1 MGNVLL
7 VEDDFL
13 DIMSVQ
19 RTFKKAGV
27 HHNLI
32 VAKNGVEALEMLRGE
47 GTEKIDPKP
56 LVILLDINMPKMN
69 GIEFLQAIRNDS
81 QFRDIEVFMTTT
93 SEEEQDQEAARRLNV
108 RGYIVK
114 PLSFE
119 SFEKASSSMDSF
131 SLFMKLMK

>member
-1 MGNVLL
+1 MANVLL

-13 DIMSVQ
+13 DIISVQ
-19 RTFKKAGV
+19 RSFKKAGV

-47 GTEKIDPKP
+47 GAEKIDPKP
-56 LVILLDINMPKMN
+56 MLILLDINMPKMN
-69 GIEFLQAIRNDS
+69 GIEFLEAIRSDNE
-81 QFRDIEVFMTTT
+81 FRDIEVFMTTT

>member
-1 MGNVLL
+1 MANVLL

-13 DIMSVQ
+13 DTMSIQ

-32 VAKNGVEALEMLRGE
+32 IAKNGVEALEMLRGE
-47 GTEKIDPKP
+47 GVPKIDPKP
-56 LVILLDINMPKMN
+56 IVILLDINMPKMN
-69 GIEFLQAIRNDS
+69 GIEFLEAIRNDNE
-81 QFRDIEVFMTTT
+81 FKDIEVFMTTT
-93 SEEEQDQEAARRLNV
+93 SEEEQDKEAARRLNV

-114 PLSFE
+114 PLTFE